1 VVKVIEYNSPSFAAE
16 CRKAAD
22 LKAAFGI
29 HISKP
34 SRKAAAIRRQLR
46 LLDGS
51 RDPYPLLLNL
61 IDKIRLLFLLA
72 GMSHAIA
79 ARWHF
84 AYYEDEQGFE
94 IYFTPPR

>member
-1 VVKVIEYNSPSFAAE
+1 VIEYNSPSFAEE

-22 LKAAFGI
+22 LTAAFGI
-29 HISKP
+29 HIRKP
-34 SRKAAAIRRQLR
+34 NRKAAAIRRQLR
-46 LLDGS
+46 LLGGS
-51 RDPYPLLLNL
+51 GDPYPLLLNL
-61 IDKIRLLFLLA
+61 MDKIRLLTLWT

-79 ARWHF
+79 ARWRF